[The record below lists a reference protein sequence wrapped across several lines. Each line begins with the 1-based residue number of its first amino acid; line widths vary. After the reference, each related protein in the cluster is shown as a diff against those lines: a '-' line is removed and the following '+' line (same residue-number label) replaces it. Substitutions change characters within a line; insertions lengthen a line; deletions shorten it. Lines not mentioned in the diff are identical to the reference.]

1 MLSANSDEILQMSDE
16 EDVMKLLK
24 KSCTAPL
31 DKTDRRRI
39 SFGLAMSQWLV
50 VTHSP
55 HCSASTD
62 GPTCIK
68 PCSSEPL
75 GRGRLRKAVGSVIFS
90 NYWRPVARS
99 EDAGNLLNH
108 DHQEHEVTL
117 RPPQRSNWA
126 AAEIAFDGGTS
137 PYCLISHS
145 SHPED
150 LFDCVILPEWGL
162 RTPNLI
168 LSIMGGAGNMK
179 PSEKFDIVCFSKGL
193 VEAATRTCAWV
204 ITGGTASGVM
214 DIVGKAMQKHDKQR
228 QVPCIGISPF
238 GALTSKWRG
247 LLEKQTEDTPIKQM
261 KVDAAEAQ
269 SQSPEKEG
277 KITLAALQ
285 DNHSHFI
292 ICDNGEVGSKTF
304 GSEIPFRTRFEDYVA
319 KGSMPG
325 STKAPVPRVMIL
337 VNGGK
342 ISLDSLVQAIRTGC
356 PLVVCQ
362 GTGRIA
368 DVICS
373 ILDVTKNRPD
383 SDSESSTP
391 SVGEDEEF
399 ALLLQSAVKEFMG
412 NEPLTQEDVANAREI
427 VSSGKVEIYSI
438 NDRLEDVILRAVL
451 GNSRSLTSPVSNHTG
466 VWQQLALAVQ
476 WGCKDYYDDLGRRLI
491 QDKGGHEHGGPQEA
505 IRLIFQELVAFG
517 WRNNKGDAKTFKRQR
532 KAAKTPINVVKNVRE
547 NTGPLVAWLLQHFLK
562 QMDQFEVSEH
572 TFGATTG
579 KIHWNRLGQQESWKS
594 LEGLLLWSIEQE
606 APSSLLEI
614 IWSYMEDP
622 VHAALV
628 AASVFRDT
636 AEREHGFASYHDCL
650 AKKELDDAAD
660 RFERLAVLVVE
671 DLALTGKGV
680 DYLFQESMRWQV
692 SGQGGQGRT
701 CFKLAHE
708 LGCKMFVSATF
719 YRLAVDLYWITPVP
733 FHITKDKLDTKE
745 VSWWALLSL
754 LWNFQIGG
762 FTLWEFLSIPSSQ
775 AWTHGI
781 SRSVFV
787 GLYSYAVFKRLLT
800 FGGIS
805 TVEVLLFFWG
815 FGFGL
820 VEINQL
826 HSMGFQ
832 AYIHDFWNFLD
843 ALHITVLLGALVLG
857 VALADKNE
865 DINEVEHILEITHAM
880 NLLPC
885 WIRVLQILQLS
896 EYFGTLLITIFGM
909 AKDALK
915 FFILVV
921 IFCFGFSCAI
931 TPILFPNGLE
941 RDEQGLTWAFW
952 TIVGN
957 LDDKAL
963 NKLSSLES
971 GTRFI
976 AVVLVYTLAL
986 VCNVLLV
993 NLLIAVMNSTYEK
1006 NQAVSQTQ
1014 WAYNRV
1020 EAVLEFDHES
1030 ILPPPLNLLG
1040 LLKTPFFSFFWPFF
1054 FKRSRA
1060 DSIEEEA
1067 ALAGDGR
1074 VDVSVTRR
1082 DLKDAQQRAFKAITY
1097 EEDRGESAMLRA
1109 ELAELRLRNTQ
1120 LDQRNKDLEAL
1131 AANFLLE
1138 RNAAVVVSPETPFNH
1153 PPSPQPGSGAA
1164 RKNRRL
1170 PTGPLTYSVLT
1181 SGDKSPIRSRAP

>member
-1 MLSANSDEILQMSDE
+1 
-16 EDVMKLLK
+16 
-24 KSCTAPL
+24 
-31 DKTDRRRI
+31 
-39 SFGLAMSQWLV
+39 
-50 VTHSP
+50 
-55 HCSASTD
+55 
-62 GPTCIK
+62 
-68 PCSSEPL
+68 
-75 GRGRLRKAVGSVIFS
+75 
-90 NYWRPVARS
+90 
-99 EDAGNLLNH
+99 
-108 DHQEHEVTL
+108 
-117 RPPQRSNWA
+117 
-126 AAEIAFDGGTS
+126 
-137 PYCLISHS
+137 
-145 SHPED
+145 
-150 LFDCVILPEWGL
+150 
-162 RTPNLI
+162 
-168 LSIMGGAGNMK
+168 
-179 PSEKFDIVCFSKGL
+179 
-193 VEAATRTCAWV
+193 
-204 ITGGTASGVM
+204 
-214 DIVGKAMQKHDKQR
+214 
-228 QVPCIGISPF
+228 
-238 GALTSKWRG
+238 
-247 LLEKQTEDTPIKQM
+247 
-261 KVDAAEAQ
+261 
-269 SQSPEKEG
+269 
-277 KITLAALQ
+277 
-285 DNHSHFI
+285 
-292 ICDNGEVGSKTF
+292 
-304 GSEIPFRTRFEDYVA
+304 
-319 KGSMPG
+319 
-325 STKAPVPRVMIL
+325 
-337 VNGGK
+337 
-342 ISLDSLVQAIRTGC
+342 
-356 PLVVCQ
+356 
-362 GTGRIA
+362 
-368 DVICS
+368 
-373 ILDVTKNRPD
+373 
-383 SDSESSTP
+383 
-391 SVGEDEEF
+391 
-399 ALLLQSAVKEFMG
+399 
-412 NEPLTQEDVANAREI
+412 
-427 VSSGKVEIYSI
+427 
-438 NDRLEDVILRAVL
+438 
-451 GNSRSLTSPVSNHTG
+451 
-466 VWQQLALAVQ
+466 
-476 WGCKDYYDDLGRRLI
+476 
-491 QDKGGHEHGGPQEA
+491 
-505 IRLIFQELVAFG
+505 
-517 WRNNKGDAKTFKRQR
+517 
-532 KAAKTPINVVKNVRE
+532 
-547 NTGPLVAWLLQHFLK
+547 
-562 QMDQFEVSEH
+562 
-572 TFGATTG
+572 
-579 KIHWNRLGQQESWKS
+579 
-594 LEGLLLWSIEQE
+594 
-606 APSSLLEI
+606 
-614 IWSYMEDP
+614 
-622 VHAALV
+622 
-628 AASVFRDT
+628 
-636 AEREHGFASYHDCL
+636 
-650 AKKELDDAAD
+650 
-660 RFERLAVLVVE
+660 
-671 DLALTGKGV
+671 
-680 DYLFQESMRWQV
+680 MRWQV

-843 ALHITVLLGALVLG
+843 ALPLGRASQVRNKVLHITVLLGALVLG

-885 WIRVLQILQLS
+885 WIR
-896 EYFGTLLITIFGM
+896 
-909 AKDALK
+909 

-1060 DSIEEEA
+1060 DSIE
-1067 ALAGDGR
+1067 DGPSKVQR
-1074 VDVSVTRR
+1074 WSRS
-1082 DLKDAQQRAFKAITY
+1082 DAQQRAFKAITY
-1097 EEDRGESAMLRA
+1097 EEDRGELTIPPAS
-1109 ELAELRLRNTQ
+1109 RNTQ